1 MYAMKII
8 LIGYMAGGKT
18 SVGKILSEKMNLPFI
33 DLDHSIE
40 KVAGMT
46 ISEIFQTKGEIYF
59 RKLENR
65 VLKEVLA
72 NPGEFV
78 LATGGG
84 TPCYGDSLAAM
95 HQTENGVTIYL
106 RTPIRV
112 LAERLFQEKT
122 NRPLVSHL
130 HTLEEVTEFVGIHV
144 FERARFYT
152 QADSIIDTETH
163 TPEEIATI
171 IQKKMN

>member
-18 SVGKILSEKMNLPFI
+18 SVGKILSGKMNLPFI

-40 KVAGMT
+40 KVAEMT
-46 ISEIFQTKGEIYF
+46 IPEIFQTKGEIYF

-65 VLKEVLA
+65 VLKDLLT
-72 NPGEFV
+72 NPGKFV

-95 HQTENGVTIYL
+95 QQTEKAVTIYL
-106 RTPIRV
+106 RTPISV
-112 LAERLFQEKT
+112 LAERLFHEKA

-130 HTLEEVTEFVGIHV
+130 NTLEEVTEFVGIHV

-152 QADSIIDTETH
+152 QADLIIDTEAH
-163 TPEEIATI
+163 APEEIATM
-171 IQKKMN
+171 IQKKIN